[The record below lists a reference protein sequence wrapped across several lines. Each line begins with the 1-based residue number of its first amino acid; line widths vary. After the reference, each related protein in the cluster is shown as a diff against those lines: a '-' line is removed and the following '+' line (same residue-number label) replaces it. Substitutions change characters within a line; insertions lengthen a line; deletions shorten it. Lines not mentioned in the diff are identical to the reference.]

1 MLLAAMLMPV
11 GHFSTGIS
19 RQLIRKVVRSAMKY
33 SPRSLIAH
41 PPIVPRLLALRWE
54 RTFPF
59 CPERGFSSPGGAE

>member
-41 PPIVPRLLALRWE
+41 PPKA
-54 RTFPF
+54 
-59 CPERGFSSPGGAE
+59 